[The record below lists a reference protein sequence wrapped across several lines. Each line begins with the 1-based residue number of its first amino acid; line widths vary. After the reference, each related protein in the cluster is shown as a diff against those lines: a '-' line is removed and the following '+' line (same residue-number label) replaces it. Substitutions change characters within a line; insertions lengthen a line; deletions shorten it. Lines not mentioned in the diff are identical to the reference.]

1 MKLGAMQPYFLPYIG
16 YFQLIKAVDKY
27 VICDD
32 VNYIKNGWINRNN
45 ILVNHEKKLF
55 TIKLKK
61 SSQNKLINEIEIE
74 DDFRSWLKTIQVNY
88 AKAPYFKNVVPLL
101 ENMVFYENRSL
112 SDFIINS
119 LKEIL
124 SYLHIDTPL
133 LISSQLKKDCSL
145 KGKDKVI
152 NMCDILGADV
162 YINAIGGQKLYDKE
176 DFASH
181 GIDLRFINS
190 EIVPYKQL
198 KNEFIPCMSI
208 LDVMMFNSVEE
219 VNSMLDKYKLI

>member
-88 AKAPYFKNVVPLL
+88 AKAPYFRDVVSLL
-101 ENMVFYENRSL
+101 ENMVSYENRSL

-133 LISSQLKKDCSL
+133 LISSQLKKNCSF

-176 DFASH
+176 EFASH